1 MIRHLLFVAA
11 GVTAMAAAAAEF
23 PFEVAAPKFN
33 KVAYTETEGGI
44 NIRQSPSATAPRML
58 YDEAK
63 IDDYEIPLTVYGYW
77 SSARPAGS
85 VMAAT
90 FSGPEAVVSEKDGWL
105 EIAGIGPKG
114 VNGWVSAK
122 YCKLEPLR
130 PLESDDNL
138 LLMNI
143 DGGRYGLYMS
153 YSEMDDYAE
162 FYVGRMVDGIL
173 VCPYVLVI
181 DIVNRPDENGS
192 ALYQDENGTYI
203 LSVGP
208 DCRGE
213 IGEPVFSM
221 LGTETLGAIIE
232 RAGKIDGGEMLLTG
246 SPYGGVQYIRQN
258 D

>member
-1 MIRHLLFVAA
+1 
-11 GVTAMAAAAAEF
+11 
-23 PFEVAAPKFN
+23 
-33 KVAYTETEGGI
+33 
-44 NIRQSPSATAPRML
+44 
-58 YDEAK
+58 
-63 IDDYEIPLTVYGYW
+63 
-77 SSARPAGS
+77 
-85 VMAAT
+85 
-90 FSGPEAVVSEKDGWL
+90 
-105 EIAGIGPKG
+105 
-114 VNGWVSAK
+114 
-122 YCKLEPLR
+122 
-130 PLESDDNL
+130 
-138 LLMNI
+138 MNI
-143 DGGRYGLYMS
+143 DGGQYGLYMS

-181 DIVNRPDENGS
+181 DIINRPEENGS

-213 IGEPVFSM
+213 IGEPVFST

-232 RAGKIDGGEMLLTG
+232 QAGKLDGGEMLLTG